1 VTGRV
6 RENAR
11 RAAEIVLEDESGQSR
26 PVSPNALRLVF
37 SNFRQWLQVVV
48 LNACYSSRIVYR
60 IVPSCSC
67 CRCVDLYC
75 DRDSDT
81 TNNAIELPLFRRSVA
96 LEPTVTEVADQ
107 PCSPAFPLMRMA
119 RCLEP
124 GHDTTRADV
133 CRGMPFCPCCFRVD
147 LHPSPGL
154 VLLLCWP
161 QQPGQ
166 PSHLHP
172 GPALSHRH
180 ARPPAAVNASHFSP
194 DNDSGPKTGCRR
206 LPAGLPAI
214 ALPPRPG
221 RE

>member
-48 LNACYSSRIVYR
+48 LNACYSSRTVYR

-81 TNNAIELPLFRRSVA
+81 TNNAIELPLFRRSVPDYGHLPKLA
-96 LEPTVTEVADQ
+96 IQ
-107 PCSPAFPLMRMA
+107 PCS
-119 RCLEP
+119 
-124 GHDTTRADV
+124 G
-133 CRGMPFCPCCFRVD
+133 
-147 LHPSPGL
+147 SSSL
-154 VLLLCWP
+154 V
-161 QQPGQ
+161 
-166 PSHLHP
+166 
-172 GPALSHRH
+172 
-180 ARPPAAVNASHFSP
+180 V
-194 DNDSGPKTGCRR
+194 
-206 LPAGLPAI
+206 
-214 ALPPRPG
+214 
-221 RE
+221 